1 MRDCITMCFDI
12 CTINIRVS
20 IRVRGLHPVFFEMLS
35 CVKKYKKNTKNTL
48 KIHPRHSISINKN
61 TREDT
66 CENTEESVPTVAFEP
81 EAAQK
86 QLFEPE
92 AAQKQLEADPPL
104 GWQKDTKNPKS
115 SPKLRT
121 NAKFE
126 PNAAKDPK
134 VKQKWQTELTFKSW
148 K

>member
-1 MRDCITMCFDI
+1 M
-12 CTINIRVS
+12 
-20 IRVRGLHPVFFEMLS
+20 
-35 CVKKYKKNTKNTL
+35 
-48 KIHPRHSISINKN
+48 
-61 TREDT
+61 
-66 CENTEESVPTVAFEP
+66 PTVAFEP

-104 GWQKDTKNPKS
+104 AWQKGPKRPKS
-115 SPKLRT
+115 SPKLRR

-134 VKQKWQTELTFKSW
+134 MKQKWQTELTFKS
-148 K
+148 